1 MRRGAAAFIA
11 CGLALS
17 AALAACAPES
27 LPPPGLEDGITV
39 TYATVPLSK
48 SDPRET
54 RAGSLIYR
62 GGIEISSGD
71 PRFGGWSGL
80 IVSADGR
87 RILAQSDEAHWLR
100 ADLIYDARGNLAGL
114 ARAQLADML
123 DMNGQTMAKTEGD
136 AEGLDALTQA
146 GPDGTVVVSFERDHR
161 VWRYD
166 LSHSLD
172 TKPDAVPMPDAIKSL
187 RHNEGLEGLAVLK
200 PGVLIAVSE
209 NTPDANRDMK
219 AWLVPYPAAPS
230 IAFGQLGV
238 IPHPPYRISDAAMG
252 PDGQYLYLLERH
264 YFGPIG
270 GLAIA
275 VRQIPAADVKSGAR
289 LGGEEIAE
297 FDSSET
303 IDNMEGLAL
312 RRGADGRTI
321 LYMISDDNYNRAL
334 QRTLLL
340 MFEVAQ

>member
-27 LPPPGLEDGITV
+27 LPPPGLEDGIAV

-48 SDPRET
+48 SDPQET

-80 IVSADGR
+80 IVSTDGR
-87 RILAQSDEAHWLR
+87 RMLAQSDEAHWLR
-100 ADLIYDARGNLAGL
+100 AGLHYDAHGNLAGI
-114 ARAQLADML
+114 AEAQLADML
-123 DMNGQTMAKTEGD
+123 NMNGKTMTKAEGD
-136 AEGLDALTQA
+136 AEGLAALTQA
-146 GPDGTVVVSFERDHR
+146 GPDGPVAVSFEGDHR
-161 VWRYD
+161 IWRYD

-172 TKPDAVPMPDAIKSL
+172 AKPGAVPTPEAIESL
-187 RHNEGLEGLAVLK
+187 RYNEGLEGLAVLK
-200 PGVLIAVSE
+200 PGTLIAVSE
-209 NTPDANRDMK
+209 NTPDANGDME

-230 IAFGQLGV
+230 VAFGQLGV
-238 IPHPPYRISDAAMG
+238 IPHPPYRISDGAMG
-252 PDGQYLYLLERH
+252 PDGRYLYLLERH
-264 YFGPIG
+264 YFGPLG

-275 VRQIPAADVKSGAR
+275 VRRIPADDVEAGAR

-312 RRGADGRTI
+312 RRGADGRTF